1 MRKIFN
7 LDQCGQD
14 SRGRT
19 WWDENSCAEREE
31 GSFVPSLTLGF
42 SGQSLHNLVE
52 DIFNSY
58 FVFCFYLGFRPAKLV
73 LNVHME
79 GLTEIQTLLLIRK
92 NELTLEDF

>member
-1 MRKIFN
+1 MNKIFN

-42 SGQSLHNLVE
+42 SGQSLHNVVE
-52 DIFNSY
+52 NLLNSH
-58 FVFCFYLGFRPAKLV
+58 FVCFV
-73 LNVHME
+73 
-79 GLTEIQTLLLIRK
+79 
-92 NELTLEDF
+92 